1 MTCAN
6 AWINISKSIKKQQVA
21 VENLKNSILLLFNH
35 VLYLVC
41 FLYVVTCADRLHF
54 SSAEYFI
61 SIKLI
66 YNWGILFSVIWTW
79 SMHWSLIFFYKFCI
93 IFIWCQKMDR
103 TQYMHIEMWQELR
116 THWSWFECM
125 MLAFN
130 YLGDLHFKWVWPL
143 KSIKCWCV
151 NRTLRHIW
159 IHYHIHSI
167 DN

>member
-54 SSAEYFI
+54 SSAESFI

-66 YNWGILFSVIWTW
+66 YNWGILFSVIRTCWP
-79 SMHWSLIFFYKFCI
+79 MHGSLIFLTNLVLYSSVRKWIEFNTCTYKCDRSWELI
-93 IFIWCQKMDR
+93 EVGSSVWCWHLIM
-103 TQYMHIEMWQELR
+103 
-116 THWSWFECM
+116 
-125 MLAFN
+125 
-130 YLGDLHFKWVWPL
+130 
-143 KSIKCWCV
+143 
-151 NRTLRHIW
+151 
-159 IHYHIHSI
+159 
-167 DN
+167 

>member
-1 MTCAN
+1 M
-6 AWINISKSIKKQQVA
+6 
-21 VENLKNSILLLFNH
+21 
-35 VLYLVC
+35 C

-54 SSAEYFI
+54 SSADFFL

-167 DN
+167 DNLRRKTTLEVNYKRLIDIDYNGLLNTGYKKTMKNTYQ